1 MKSKI
6 QKKKQRVLEDSD
18 QSSDD
23 DLPKVGGLKG
33 LGNIKFDAENM
44 GNFDPAK
51 LFSGSIDFDNDPE
64 MMKKLAN
71 MKLGGSA
78 GTGKLKILYIIL
90 FTLFCF
96 YESIRL

>member
-33 LGNIKFDAENM
+33 LGNIKFDADNM

-51 LFSGSIDFDNDPE
+51 LFSGSIDFDADPE
-64 MMKKLAN
+64 MMKKLDQ
-71 MKLGGSA
+71 MKLGSA
-78 GTGKLKILYIIL
+78 GKGK
-90 FTLFCF
+90 
-96 YESIRL
+96 

>member
-33 LGNIKFDAENM
+33 LGNIKFDADNM
-44 GNFDPAK
+44 GNFDP
-51 LFSGSIDFDNDPE
+51 LSSLVE
-64 MMKKLAN
+64 VL
-71 MKLGGSA
+71 
-78 GTGKLKILYIIL
+78 
-90 FTLFCF
+90 TLTM
-96 YESIRL
+96 IQK